1 MDLVDKYLGELTKKQ
16 VFGVINKALAGG
28 DWMDIDSIAKKA
40 VGFPMSKMGIE
51 AHIRELVR
59 KGKAKESIKKGKAIY
74 KISENIYE
82 DSPKKMKEVK
92 VDLVLSV
99 HSKFGQKS
107 EFRKALKNLLN
118 ARGASVMSLKAIK
131 SIDGLV

>member
-74 KISENIYE
+74 KI
-82 DSPKKMKEVK
+82 
-92 VDLVLSV
+92 
-99 HSKFGQKS
+99 G
-107 EFRKALKNLLN
+107 
-118 ARGASVMSLKAIK
+118 
-131 SIDGLV
+131 